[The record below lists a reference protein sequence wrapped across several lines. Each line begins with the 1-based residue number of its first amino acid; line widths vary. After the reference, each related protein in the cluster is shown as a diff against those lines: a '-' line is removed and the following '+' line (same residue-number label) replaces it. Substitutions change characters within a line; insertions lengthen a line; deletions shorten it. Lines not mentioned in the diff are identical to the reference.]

1 MKKKI
6 FAFLIALVLLIPINA
21 SAKTLGEYKKD
32 LDEEEALYQE
42 NQDKIARTDA
52 EINAANA
59 RVQEIY
65 GDIDEV
71 ESDMRSISDEI
82 AKLNADIAK
91 KDSEIKEL
99 MRYYQFS
106 NGESVYLEYL
116 FSADSITD
124 FIYRFSVTEQLSK
137 YNDEL
142 IDEMN
147 DLIERNKQNI
157 KDLQAKEESLKSLQ
171 QELKEQLVILGSQRE
186 QLGDES
192 ITIQEEIDARRA
204 IVEQYEALGCSDDQD
219 VTTCG
224 RAALPVGTKFYRPLS
239 VGYVTD
245 EYGYRYDPFTGEWGN
260 YHSGTDMSSYSSCWD
275 CQEIYSVATGVVGTT
290 GYTSFWGN
298 YAIVWHNING
308 QNYSSLYMHMSE
320 VYVSDGQEVTKDTV
334 IGHMGN
340 TGLSTATHLHLTILT
355 CHLWEPG
362 DSCSYPEDT
371 TDSRNYINYPSSF
384 YVDWEDRY
392 SYYD

>member
-6 FAFLIALVLLIPINA
+6 FAILLALLIIIPINA

-52 EINAANA
+52 EIAAANE
-59 RVQEIY
+59 RVQDIYFEI
-65 GDIDEV
+65 DVV
-71 ESDMRSISDEI
+71 EEDMRSISDEI

-116 FSADSITD
+116 FSANSITD
-124 FIYRFSVTEQLSK
+124 FIYRFSITEQLSK

-147 DLIERNKQNI
+147 DMIERNKENI
-157 KDLQAKEESLKSLQ
+157 KNLQEKEESLKGLQ

-224 RAALPVGTKFYRPLS
+224 RAALPVGTKFYRPLT

-320 VYVSDGQEVTKDTV
+320 VYVYDGQEVTKDTV

-384 YVDWEDRY
+384 YVDWNDRY

>member
-6 FAFLIALVLLIPINA
+6 FVILLALLIIIPINA

-52 EINAANA
+52 EIAAANE
-59 RVQEIY
+59 RVQDIYFEI
-65 GDIDEV
+65 DVV
-71 ESDMRSISDEI
+71 EEDMRSIGDEI

-99 MRYYQFS
+99 MKYYQFS
-106 NGESVYLEYL
+106 SGESVYLEYL
-116 FSADSITD
+116 FSANSITD
-124 FIYRFSVTEQLSK
+124 FIYRFSITEQLSK

-147 DLIERNKQNI
+147 DMIERNKENI
-157 KDLQAKEESLKSLQ
+157 KNLQEKEESLKGLQ

-224 RAALPVGTKFYRPLS
+224 RTALPVGTKFYRPLS

-384 YVDWEDRY
+384 YVDWNDRY